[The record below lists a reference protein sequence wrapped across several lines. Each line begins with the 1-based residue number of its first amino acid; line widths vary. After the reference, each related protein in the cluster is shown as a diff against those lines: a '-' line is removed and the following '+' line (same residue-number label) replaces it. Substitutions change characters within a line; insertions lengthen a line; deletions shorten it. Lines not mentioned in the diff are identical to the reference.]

1 MQILHIP
8 QTILWL
14 TVNKQQHPSLL
25 GEYSN
30 VFSATQPCVLWP
42 TVVTF
47 TIINRADNSP
57 PSHAAGT
64 VEYTGT
70 TTTVSKFHY
79 VRLVAVIDFF
89 SPFVCFVPPPP
100 PPPSQKSTV
109 YFISLATKACDQSFI
124 IYNAAK
130 GLGPIKADICITQGL
145 S

>member
-1 MQILHIP
+1 M
-8 QTILWL
+8 
-14 TVNKQQHPSLL
+14 
-25 GEYSN
+25 
-30 VFSATQPCVLWP
+30 
-42 TVVTF
+42 TF

-79 VRLVAVIDFF
+79 VRLAEIGGCYRFF
-89 SPFVCFVPPPP
+89 PPLWPVCFVPPPPPPP